1 MGEALSVPRDGHT
14 SHVIDGKIYA
24 IAGKSGV
31 STLASMEIYDRNATP
46 MMPSIKGVNAGIDI
60 TWPAISNISE
70 YRLYWNQEGGV
81 SDVDAMISINAANS
95 TYQHRSLDNGSRYY
109 YRLSWV
115 IDGEEIVLS
124 NEISAI
130 PTGL

>member
-1 MGEALSVPRDGHT
+1 
-14 SHVIDGKIYA
+14 
-24 IAGKSGV
+24 
-31 STLASMEIYDRNATP
+31 
-46 MMPSIKGVNAGIDI
+46 
-60 TWPAISNISE
+60 
-70 YRLYWNQEGGV
+70 LYWNQQGGV
-81 SDVDAMISINAANS
+81 SDTDAMISINAANS
-95 TYQHRSLDNGSRYY
+95 TYQHRSLDNANRYY